1 MLLILTYINC
11 LRKFLA
17 NWMLLKIVL
26 GFKFFIFF
34 LLQAVHFSSP
44 QKAFISTEILLCLHV
59 SLRYLQTGLRA
70 MFIRL
75 AVSHLDIYIGIH
87 LSVSRRR
94 IWIFLTST
102 LAVYRQSRWIVFK
115 RLNSF
120 ERCSTEMT
128 SI

>member
-26 GFKFFIFF
+26 GLKFYIFF

-59 SLRYLQTGLRA
+59 SLGYLQTGLRA
-70 MFIRL
+70 IFIKL

-120 ERCSTEMT
+120 ERCSTEM
-128 SI
+128 IFI

>member
-11 LRKFLA
+11 LRKFIA

-26 GFKFFIFF
+26 GLKFYIFF

-59 SLRYLQTGLRA
+59 SLRYLKTGLRA

-102 LAVYRQSRWIVFK
+102 LAVYGQSRWIVFK

-120 ERCSTEMT
+120 ERCSTEIT